1 MIVLH
6 LIVICLLLTN
16 IRSIQLYPRPCISY
30 SKILCLVHLRYS
42 LFPANTILK
51 MLLVTQFAY
60 FASLQKPPFEEFSCV
75 LLFLLRLWRLL
86 LVADNQC
93 TEGSLIPGD
102 QGYYIPHPLPYPGYP
117 STTGHTTLLHT
128 PGLQM
133 HIFVLFCSFLITCA
147 FEPKPKTRQH
157 FASVHYSMKLVTVPQ
172 LYPPTVALYQPTYR
186 SVQWGR
192 TGVGRGKGLGRKD

>member
-16 IRSIQLYPRPCISY
+16 IRSIQLYPMPCISY

-75 LLFLLRLWRLL
+75 LLFQLRLWRLL

-93 TEGSLIPGD
+93 TEGSQVPWGRL
-102 QGYYIPHPLPYPGYP
+102 
-117 STTGHTTLLHT
+117 TMFHT
-128 PGLQM
+128 PLMYTRLCSVFLQTKQYTYKYV
-133 HIFVLFCSFLITCA
+133 ICSILL
-147 FEPKPKTRQH
+147 
-157 FASVHYSMKLVTVPQ
+157 YSSLST
-172 LYPPTVALYQPTYR
+172 
-186 SVQWGR
+186 
-192 TGVGRGKGLGRKD
+192 

>member
-16 IRSIQLYPRPCISY
+16 IRSIQLYPMPRISY

-128 PGLQM
+128 PGLHCVIYTWAPIHKNSSLQTKPPNQ
-133 HIFVLFCSFLITCA
+133 IFYMCFVHFL
-147 FEPKPKTRQH
+147 
-157 FASVHYSMKLVTVPQ
+157 
-172 LYPPTVALYQPTYR
+172 
-186 SVQWGR
+186 
-192 TGVGRGKGLGRKD
+192 

>member
-1 MIVLH
+1 MHFFI
-6 LIVICLLLTN
+6 LII
-16 IRSIQLYPRPCISY
+16 
-30 SKILCLVHLRYS
+30 LVHLRYS

-117 STTGHTTLLHT
+117 STTGDTTLLHT
-128 PGLQM
+128 PGLHMCTNIQQ
-133 HIFVLFCSFLITCA
+133 IDLYKPNPKNQICQKCNLLNICSFFL
-147 FEPKPKTRQH
+147 
-157 FASVHYSMKLVTVPQ
+157 
-172 LYPPTVALYQPTYR
+172 
-186 SVQWGR
+186 QWSWSK
-192 TGVGRGKGLGRKD
+192 VGSIPSLTLRYGGDKRRGDKSWKMTHQKSAT